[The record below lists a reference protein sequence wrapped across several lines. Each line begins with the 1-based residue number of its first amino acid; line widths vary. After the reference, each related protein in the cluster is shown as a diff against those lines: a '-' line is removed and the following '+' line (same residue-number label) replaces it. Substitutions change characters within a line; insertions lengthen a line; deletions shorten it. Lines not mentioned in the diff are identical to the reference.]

1 MENEG
6 RNARNR
12 GDNAGN
18 LGGNVGNGV
27 VKLGIWVGVR
37 GM

>member
-18 LGGNVGNGV
+18 LGGNVENGV
-27 VKLGIWVGVR
+27 VKLGIWVGMR